1 MFVRNVTLHFIS
13 YISVCH
19 YYIKDTRFAAFKAYW
34 ASSEHLTMY
43 STSWLMRSDT
53 KYWSYCCHKCGLPK
67 SPIHHYCHKC
77 FVMDSA
83 AKIRFIALTTE
94 QMHYS
99 GIDASVTVEWNVST
113 EISRNPTSLSRGI
126 KQNTKFVYEIWEC
139 FVCWFGSIILLYYF
153 STINVINIVIT
164 VLTLVT
170 SYFVM
175 SWCLPSQK

>member
-99 GIDASVTVEWNVST
+99 GIDASVPNCGVKRFNWNITQPYLIVT
-113 EISRNPTSLSRGI
+113 RYKAEHQICVWNLGMFCLLVWLNYT
-126 KQNTKFVYEIWEC
+126 
-139 FVCWFGSIILLYYF
+139 IILF
-153 STINVINIVIT
+153 
-164 VLTLVT
+164 
-170 SYFVM
+170 
-175 SWCLPSQK
+175 